1 MKYIEI
7 GKDRIKASA
16 IALGCMR
23 ISSMDN
29 SQVEELLMTA
39 LEQGVNFFDHADI
52 YGKGKSEELFGEFM
66 ANHKNLREK
75 MIIQTKCAIRPGYYD
90 FSKEHII
97 KSVET
102 SLKRMNLDYI
112 DVLLLHRPDALMEPE
127 EVGEAFEAWKKKKPD
142 LGEELADVAIYLLGL
157 AEILDVDL
165 GQEVRRKMDI
175 NRRRRYGVV
184 DGVWQR
190 LEDGSPG
197 EHT

>member
-1 MKYIEI
+1 M
-7 GKDRIKASA
+7 
-16 IALGCMR
+16 
-23 ISSMDN
+23 
-29 SQVEELLMTA
+29 
-39 LEQGVNFFDHADI
+39 
-52 YGKGKSEELFGEFM
+52 
-66 ANHKNLREK
+66 
-75 MIIQTKCAIRPGYYD
+75 
-90 FSKEHII
+90 
-97 KSVET
+97 
-102 SLKRMNLDYI
+102 
-112 DVLLLHRPDALMEPE
+112 
-127 EVGEAFEAWKKKKPD
+127 GEAYQAWSRQKPD